1 MSILNLLFIS
11 RIDSR
16 FEVNDKN
23 NHCYIFHSAYQE
35 RSSREIEIERRK
47 TPFKD
52 VEAQKIREDVT
63 IQVKCYL
70 FHQDFNLLYVKE

>member
-1 MSILNLLFIS
+1 MIKIMY
-11 RIDSR
+11 
-16 FEVNDKN
+16 V
-23 NHCYIFHSAYQE
+23 SAYQE

-70 FHQDFNLLYVKE
+70 FHQGLNLLYFKE